1 VSGPRVVAIGGGHGT
16 AVTLRAALR
25 YAGEVAGVV
34 SVADDGGSSG
44 RLRELLDVVALG
56 DLRTCLVAVAD
67 PASALARA
75 FEERFTVGELAG
87 HALGNL
93 VLAGLLDTLGDL
105 VAAVDEA
112 GRLLGA
118 RGRILPATTTRVD
131 LRATGGEGA
140 VTGQVAVSAAT
151 SIERVELVP
160 NTAHAP
166 GEVLEVLARADQIV
180 IGPGSLFTSVL
191 AAAVVP
197 GVAEAIMAS
206 SAQRVYVCNLRPQP
220 PETDGFTVADHLAA
234 LERHGLHVDVVL
246 YDRVSSMPLGAVS
259 SRVVEAPLAG
269 RNGLVHDP
277 ELLCRTLSSA
287 LARSW

>member
-16 AVTLRAALR
+16 AVTLRAALG
-25 YAGEVAGVV
+25 YAGDVAGVV

-67 PASALARA
+67 PSSALARA

-87 HALGNL
+87 HPLGNL
-93 VLAGLLDTLGDL
+93 VLAGLLDTIGDL

-118 RGRILPATTTRVD
+118 RGRILPATTMRVD
-131 LRATGGEGA
+131 LHATGGGGA
-140 VTGQVAVSAAT
+140 VTGQVAVAAAT
-151 SIERVELVP
+151 SIDRVEVVP
-160 NTAHAP
+160 DTAHAP
-166 GEVLEVLARADQIV
+166 DEVLDVLARADQIV

-197 GVAEAIMAS
+197 GVAESIAAS
-206 SAQRVYVCNLRPQP
+206 DAQRVYVCNLRPQP
-220 PETDGFTVADHLAA
+220 PETEAFTVSDHLDA

-246 YDRVSSMPLGAVS
+246 YDPASAMPLGSVS
-259 SRVVEAPLAG
+259 SRVVESALAG

-277 ELLCRTLSSA
+277 ERLGRTLCAA